1 MPFDYRSIA
10 SDPDRL
16 ERIAEKSIRTLT
28 NLYAEPTHFIFELL
42 QNAEDALRRRGRDWR
57 GSRVVTFHLSDGR
70 LRVAHFGE
78 PFNDADVQAICSVGE
93 TTKDLTDIGS
103 FGIGFKSV
111 YAVTDRPEIH
121 SGAED
126 FAIERFVR
134 PVAAPPIQRDPEETV
149 FLIPLKPYGGPSQ
162 AEITAGLERLGST
175 ALLFLRQIEEIHWS
189 TEAGRSGTW
198 LRESRDEDVRVRCVV
213 IIGQADGVGE
223 VDEEW
228 RVFSSPVALNDGR
241 HAGHVEVAFRLVP
254 AANGQGHR
262 IERLTSS
269 RLVVFFPTIVE
280 THLGFLV
287 QGPYRTTPAR
297 DNVPDKDP
305 WNQHLAIK
313 TAELLVSAL
322 RWLRD
327 REMLDVGVLRCLPL
341 DRTKFPEGSLFAP
354 IFENV
359 KEALINEPLLPRHG
373 GGHIPAKQ
381 ARLARTQELRELLS
395 SAQLTDLLRADEEV
409 AWLSADI
416 SQERTPDLR
425 EYLMKELDVEE
436 VRPEAILPKLSAQ
449 FLERQPDDW
458 VGRLYEFLGNQKALL
473 QRTRE
478 LPLVRLSDGK
488 HVRPYAGGQP
498 QAFLPGKF
506 QTGFPTVHSAVC
518 STDEALAFLRS
529 LGLTEP
535 HPVDD
540 VVRNILPRYRQEGVD
555 IPGDAYAADIRRIL
569 TAFGTDSERQRNI
582 LLDALRDTRFVG
594 AVDAAT
600 GSRHWAKPSDLYVAT
615 ERLKCLFE
623 GVPGVLFVDDSVPC
637 VRGEDLRELLEACG
651 AVRYLRP
658 IPDTSLSREERR
670 KLREQAGHAET
681 SGYNDRV
688 TDWNLLGL
696 GALLDVLPKLAMQER
711 RSRAGLLW
719 EELSHLEERRGKGV
733 FAGEY
738 TWTHYGSYRT
748 NFDAAFIRLLNEKAW
763 VPDTD
768 GNLEPPELILF
779 ESLGWKPNPFLQSKI
794 RFKSPVIETLARE
807 VGIEPGV
814 LDLLKKLGVTTEGE
828 LRARLGLREEPR
840 QPEDVSAEPVQ
851 EAVENLLDLAPLPTA
866 PAAGPAGADPPVSGG
881 AGGPTG
887 GGQAPRTGDG
897 GRRGDGGGAGGAPPA
912 GTRGPGTAGG
922 RTFISYVAVHSEDE
936 EPDPDGLDPRARMG
950 LEAKAIDLILSYEP
964 EWRRTPTQNPG
975 YDLYKV
981 DENGTEVSWCEVK
994 AMTSS
999 LQNRPVG
1006 LSRAQFD
1013 CARQHG
1019 EAYWLYVVEHAGTG
1033 SARIVR
1039 IQDPAGK
1046 ARTFTFDRGWLSV
1059 AQVECKAQEDVEQ
1072 QG

>member
-1 MPFDYRSIA
+1 MPTDYRSIA

-16 ERIAEKSIRTLT
+16 ERNLENSIRFHTR
-28 NLYAEPTHFIFELL
+28 YADPAHFILELL

-57 GSRVVTFHLSDGR
+57 GSRVVTFYLSDGR

-149 FLIPLKPYGGPSQ
+149 FLIPVKPCGGPSQ
-162 AEITAGLERLGST
+162 AEITAGLKRLGST

-189 TEAGRSGTW
+189 AGDGHSGTW
-198 LRESRDEDVRVRCVV
+198 LRGSNDLDAGVRRVM

-228 RVFSSPVALNDGR
+228 LVFSSPVADNEGR

-269 RLVVFFPTIVE
+269 RLVVFFPTILE

-327 REMLDVGVLRCLPL
+327 REVLDVGVLRCLPL

-354 IFENV
+354 VFEKV
-359 KEALINEPLLPRHG
+359 REALIHEPLLPRHG
-373 GGHIPAKQ
+373 GGYAAAKR

-395 SAQLTDLLRADEEV
+395 PAQLTDLLGADEEV

-425 EYLMKELDVEE
+425 EYLMKELGVDE

-458 VGRLYEFLGNQKALL
+458 VRRLYEFLGNQKALL
-473 QRTRE
+473 QRAKE
-478 LPLVRLSDGK
+478 LPLIRLSDGR
-488 HVRPYAGGQP
+488 HVRPYVSGQP

-518 STDEALAFLRS
+518 STDESQAFLRS
-529 LGLTEP
+529 LGLSEP
-535 HPVDD
+535 DPVDD
-540 VVRNILPRYRQEGVD
+540 VIHHVLPKYQQKTVEVNAEDYEVD
-555 IPGDAYAADIRRIL
+555 IQHIL
-569 TAFGTDSERQRNI
+569 NAFATDSKAQREKLIN
-582 LLDALRDTRFVG
+582 ALRDTPCVR

-615 ERLKCLFE
+615 ERLKRLFE

-637 VRGEDLRELLEACG
+637 LRGEDLRELLEACG

-658 IPDTSLSREERR
+658 IADTSLSWEERR

-681 SGYNDRV
+681 SGCNDRV

-696 GALLDVLPKLAMQER
+696 GALLDVLPQLAMQER

-733 FAGEY
+733 FVGEY
-738 TWTHYGSYRT
+738 TWTHYGSYRR
-748 NFDAAFIRLLNEKAW
+748 NIDAAFIRLLNEKAW

-779 ESLGWKPNPFLQSKI
+779 ASLDWKPNPFLQSKI
-794 RFKSPVIETLARE
+794 RFKSPAIETLARE
-807 VGIEPGV
+807 AGIEPGV
-814 LDLLKKLGVTTEGE
+814 LDLLKKLGVTSEVE
-828 LRARLGLREEPR
+828 LRTRLGLKGESEEAGGSSAGAVQQAVGKLLGDTPQPR
-840 QPEDVSAEPVQ
+840 
-851 EAVENLLDLAPLPTA
+851 A
-866 PAAGPAGADPPVSGG
+866 PAPGPAGAEPPVSE
-881 AGGPTG
+881 G
-887 GGQAPRTGDG
+887 GGEATRGGEGPRTGDAS
-897 GRRGDGGGAGGAPPA
+897 RRGDGRRAGGGPTA
-912 GTRGPGTAGG
+912 GTRRPGSAGG
-922 RTFISYVAVHSEDE
+922 RQFISYVAVHSEDE
-936 EPDPDGLDPRARMG
+936 EPDPDGLDQHARMA
-950 LEAKAIDLILSYEP
+950 LEAKAIELILSHEP

-975 YDLYKV
+975 YDLYKAN
-981 DENGTEVSWCEVK
+981 ENGEVTGWCEVK
-994 AMTSS
+994 AMTGG
-999 LQNRPVG
+999 LQDRPVG
-1006 LSRAQFD
+1006 LSRTQFD
-1013 CARQHG
+1013 CAREHG

-1059 AQVECKAQEDVEQ
+1059 AHIECKAQEDVEQ
-1072 QG
+1072 QD

>member
-1 MPFDYRSIA
+1 
-10 SDPDRL
+10 
-16 ERIAEKSIRTLT
+16 
-28 NLYAEPTHFIFELL
+28 
-42 QNAEDALRRRGRDWR
+42 
-57 GSRVVTFHLSDGR
+57 

-134 PVAAPPIQRDPEETV
+134 PVAAPPIQRDAEETV
-149 FLIPLKPYGGPSQ
+149 FLLPLKSCDGSPK
-162 AEITAGLERLGST
+162 AEITAGLKRLGST
-175 ALLFLRQIEEIHWS
+175 ALLFLRQIEEVHWS
-189 TEAGRSGTW
+189 AEGEHSGTW
-198 LRESRDEDVRVRCVV
+198 LRKSRDEDVGVRCVV

-228 RVFSSPVALNDGR
+228 RVFSCPVARNDGR

-254 AANGQGHR
+254 AANGQVHR

-287 QGPYRTTPAR
+287 QGPYRTTPSR

-305 WNQHLAIK
+305 WNQHLAIM

-354 IFENV
+354 VFEKV
-359 KEALINEPLLPRHG
+359 KEALIHEPLLPRHG
-373 GGHIPAKQ
+373 GGYAAAKR

-395 SAQLTDLLRADEEV
+395 PAQLTDLLGADQEV

-425 EYLMKELDVEE
+425 EYLMKELGVDE
-436 VRPEAILPKLSAQ
+436 VRPEAILPKLSEQ
-449 FLERQPDDW
+449 FLVKQPDDW
-458 VGRLYEFLGNQKALL
+458 VRRLYEFLENQKALL
-473 QRTRE
+473 QRAKE
-478 LPLVRLSDGK
+478 LPLIRLSDGR
-488 HVRPYAGGQP
+488 HVRPYASGQP

-518 STDEALAFLRS
+518 STDESQAFLRS

-540 VVRNILPRYRQEGVD
+540 VVWNVLPRYRQEGVD
-555 IPGDAYAADIRRIL
+555 IPGDAYATDIQRIL

-582 LLDALRDTRFVG
+582 LLEALRDTRFVR

-615 ERLKCLFE
+615 KRLKRLFE
-623 GVPGVLFVDDSVPC
+623 GVPGVLFVDDSVAC
-637 VRGEDLRELLEACG
+637 LRGEDLPELLEACG
-651 AVRYLRP
+651 AVGYLRP
-658 IPDTSLSREERR
+658 IADTSLPWEERR
-670 KLREQAGHAET
+670 KLREQKGHAET

-696 GALLDVLPKLAMQER
+696 GALLDVLPQLAMQER

-733 FAGEY
+733 FVGEY
-738 TWTHYGSYRT
+738 TWTHYGSYRK
-748 NFDAAFIRLLNEKAW
+748 NFDAAFIRLLTEKAG

-779 ESLGWKPNPFLQSKI
+779 ASLDWKPNPFLQSKI
-794 RFKSPVIETLARE
+794 RFKPPVIETLARE
-807 VGIEPGV
+807 AGIEPGV
-814 LDLLKKLGVTTEGE
+814 LDLLKKHNVTTVGE
-828 LRARLGLREEPR
+828 LRALLGLKGESKQEEHGSRGAAQDAVKELLGDTPQPTPPAPTPPSEEPL
-840 QPEDVSAEPVQ
+840 VQ
-851 EAVENLLDLAPLPTA
+851 E
-866 PAAGPAGADPPVSGG
+866 GG
-881 AGGPTG
+881 GGGPTG

-897 GRRGDGGGAGGAPPA
+897 GGYGRGDGRRAGGGPTA
-912 GTRGPGTAGG
+912 GTRRPGSAGG
-922 RTFISYVAVHSEDE
+922 RQFISYVAVHSEDE
-936 EPDPDGLDPRARMG
+936 EPDPDGLDQHARMA
-950 LEAKAIDLILSYEP
+950 LEAKAIELILSHEP
-964 EWRRTPTQNPG
+964 EWRRTPTQNRG
-975 YDLYKV
+975 YDLYKAN
-981 DENGTEVSWCEVK
+981 ENGEVTGWCEVK
-994 AMTSS
+994 AMTGG
-999 LQNRPVG
+999 LQDRPVG
-1006 LSRAQFD
+1006 LSRTQFD
-1013 CARQHG
+1013 CAREHG

-1059 AQVECKAQEDVEQ
+1059 AHIECKAQEDVEQ
-1072 QG
+1072 QD

>member
-1 MPFDYRSIA
+1 MPTDYRSIA

-42 QNAEDALRRRGRDWR
+42 QNAEDALRRRGSDWR
-57 GSRVVTFHLSDGR
+57 GSRVVRFHLSNGG

-78 PFNDADVQAICSVGE
+78 PFNGADVQAICSVGE

-149 FLIPLKPYGGPSQ
+149 FLTPVKPCGGPSQ
-162 AEITAGLERLGST
+162 AEITAGLKRLGST

-189 TEAGRSGTW
+189 AGDGHSGTW
-198 LRESRDEDVRVRCVV
+198 LRGSNDLDAGVRRVM

-228 RVFSSPVALNDGR
+228 LVFSCPVALNDGR

-313 TAELLVSAL
+313 TAELVVSAL

-327 REMLDVGVLRCLPL
+327 REMLDVGVVRCLPL
-341 DRTKFPEGSLFAP
+341 DRAKFPEGSLFAP
-354 IFENV
+354 VFEKV
-359 KEALINEPLLPRHG
+359 REALIHEPLVPRHG
-373 GGHIPAKQ
+373 GGHAAAKQ
-381 ARLARTQELRELLS
+381 ARLARTQEMRELLS
-395 SAQLTDLLRADEEV
+395 PAQLTDLLGADEEV

-425 EYLMKELDVEE
+425 EYLMKELGVDE
-436 VRPEAILPKLSAQ
+436 VRPEAILPKLSPQ
-449 FLERQPDDW
+449 FLEKQPDDW
-458 VGRLYEFLGNQKALL
+458 VRRLYEFLGNQKALL
-473 QRTRE
+473 QRAKE

-488 HVRPYAGGQP
+488 HVRPYAGWQP

-518 STDEALAFLRS
+518 STDEAQAFLRS

-540 VVRNILPRYRQEGVD
+540 VVRNVLPRYRQEGVD
-555 IPGDAYAADIRRIL
+555 IPGDAYATDIQRIR
-569 TAFGTDSERQRNI
+569 TAFATDSERQRNV
-582 LLDALRDTRFVG
+582 LLDALRDTPFVR

-615 ERLKCLFE
+615 ERLKRLFE

-637 VRGEDLRELLEACG
+637 LRGEDLRELLEACG

-658 IPDTSLSREERR
+658 IADTSLPWKERR

-696 GALLDVLPKLAMQER
+696 GALLDVLPQLAMQER

-733 FAGEY
+733 FVGEY

-779 ESLGWKPNPFLQSKI
+779 GSLDWKPNPFLQSKI

-807 VGIEPGV
+807 AGIEPGV
-814 LDLLKKLGVTTEGE
+814 LDLLKKHGVTTEGE
-828 LRARLGLREEPR
+828 VRALLRLKEGPKQEEHGSRGAAQDAIKKLLG
-840 QPEDVSAEPVQ
+840 D
-851 EAVENLLDLAPLPTA
+851 APQPTA
-866 PAAGPAGADPPVSGG
+866 PAQDTAVAEPSASGG
-881 AGGPTG
+881 DGESSGAGHGARTSPGSGHGDGRGARGSQTPGTRASDSAGG
-887 GGQAPRTGDG
+887 
-897 GRRGDGGGAGGAPPA
+897 
-912 GTRGPGTAGG
+912 GP
-922 RTFISYVAVHSEDE
+922 FISYVAVHSEEE
-936 EPDPDGLDPRARMG
+936 EPDPDGLDQQARMA
-950 LEAKAIDLILSYEP
+950 LEAKAIDLILSHEP
-964 EWRRTPTQNPG
+964 EWRRTPTHNPG
-975 YDLYKV
+975 YDLYKA
-981 DENGTEVSWCEVK
+981 DENGTVTSRCEVK
-994 AMTSS
+994 AMTGS
-999 LQNRPVG
+999 LEDRPVG
-1006 LSRAQFD
+1006 LSRTQFD
-1013 CARQHG
+1013 CAREHG

-1033 SARIVR
+1033 SARIIR

-1059 AQVECKAQEDVEQ
+1059 AQIECTAQKDVARQ
-1072 QG
+1072 D